1 MLRSNSRSSLL
12 LLQELEQIVLDIEER
27 FGELRHNNINLI
39 DQLAERLREEFF
51 HLAISDQDERKVMSW
66 VEAAKQEANSLFI
79 DAQTLGAHLNWIKEK
94 KFTANASSK
103 AIKTALSA
111 VFMADFIENQPSPVQ
126 AKRAPRGPIK
136 LAAPGYSSGLGRFN
150 LFIGEIIHKGFH

>member
-51 HLAISDQDERKVMSW
+51 TWPFPIRTS
-66 VEAAKQEANSLFI
+66 AK
-79 DAQTLGAHLNWIKEK
+79 
-94 KFTANASSK
+94 
-103 AIKTALSA
+103 
-111 VFMADFIENQPSPVQ
+111 
-126 AKRAPRGPIK
+126 
-136 LAAPGYSSGLGRFN
+136 
-150 LFIGEIIHKGFH
+150 